1 MHTGTAGK
9 CDTCDA
15 GIPCG
20 APFRVRHM
28 TPEAVDDAFADAE
41 PATRVSAPRPPRAS
55 RGVPCTK
62 ATPASAVGRY
72 RPLSFFL

>member
-41 PATRVSAPRPPRAS
+41 PATRVSGATTAEGLARRAVHES
-55 RGVPCTK
+55 D
-62 ATPASAVGRY
+62 ASVCCRQV
-72 RPLSFFL
+72 